1 MMRTLGRKDA
11 VLWRLSS
18 DASFLFHFLRL
29 FDYLFTPF
37 NSVLYAT
44 AMTWRWEYVAFC
56 RQHQEKNGYPGNK
69 LKADGII
76 GCSGSNLRESSVSPP
91 LPFFPPLSIHSRT
104 SLLVYCAVIAL
115 LMNGTTLPGIQC
127 CKHPATNLSNDL
139 TPNPRDYYVVA
150 CEFTPERY
158 CS

>member
-91 LPFFPPLSIHSRT
+91 PFFPPALYSLSYIIAGLLSSDRAAHEWNHT
-104 SLLVYCAVIAL
+104 S
-115 LMNGTTLPGIQC
+115 GIQC
-127 CKHPATNLSNDL
+127 CKHPATN
-139 TPNPRDYYVVA
+139 
-150 CEFTPERY
+150 FTEQ
-158 CS
+158 